1 MKKDWY
7 LILIINFILLFSDSP
22 AQTISA
28 ALTLN
33 PYPSP
38 YISDWENNP
47 SALGSLTIFNSQ
59 PRTFQVVIRSSVSR
73 SGTGE
78 IVRSVTT
85 PIQITEAAVQI
96 LNNTNLV
103 SFAEANFTNN
113 DYKQKVFMTG
123 RLLEGNYTACITIEN
138 MDGQVLA
145 GNTCANFTII
155 YPLAPQLLFPVN
167 NDSLSADINY
177 PTFQWTPV
185 IVPPAYQIT
194 YSVRI
199 VEVLQG
205 QTPLQAMSANIP
217 VYENTQLNINT
228 HTYPIS
234 AFPLEEGKKYSWQ
247 VQVLDQYGFP
257 PTQNNGKSEIF
268 IFNKQKK
275 FSFPIFLFTNI
286 LLSAP
291 SNNEIINTKKP
302 EFKWIYTPAQGVN
315 VKYNIKVSPVNYG
328 QSNEQAIV
336 NIPLLNQTI
345 TSSSNSFTPAADVN
359 FINNNEYVWQ
369 ITALN
374 ASTNAVIS
382 KSAVRKFKYK
392 LTEQVVIGGLGNL
405 PAWSSLSG
413 TLHYKYS
420 GPGETEH
427 WPLAYKT
434 VKLVIKYV
442 MVVKSTSS
450 GVKAGGSAVE
460 NPPAK
465 IVLPFSEAVTLKNDA
480 DKVLDVKT
488 TDANGNF
495 KFSFINPDSMGLFKK
510 NHSYSGGSYVY
521 YGDVYRVARVL
532 VDDKYYLSP
541 DDDIYIQPY
550 ENKTIGTLYSL
561 LKSYSFQVTV
571 KPSPD
576 EKYSEQ
582 YTHQA
587 LNEMDVYILRK
598 TRPFNL
604 PSSEGSPKPVPSQ
617 NKFGYEVIAKSKTG
631 QNGKVIFKRLI
642 LNLNPSDSYYLY
654 AESNANAPHTYKA
667 ALGSFKFDYTVGI
680 GGNQYT
686 NGYAGTIEHKDP
698 YKNYGNILVG
708 INDYSIFNEEYEHP
722 VVTRNFYAL
731 PLFPEIKGRVVRSD
745 ITGKGIDGAAVK
757 LFNMSKVPMEV
768 ELEKKSNPNGDFEF
782 KYLNVQY
789 NPNPPYEI
797 NAPKRML
804 VIQANGFKWHF
815 QNIQGKGANG
825 ALTMGQKINLGSI
838 GLDPNATV
846 HGFIADED
854 GNGIYTKIKIGD
866 SPEYTVNPNWLYQ
879 PFPKP
884 PILKPGEFEFPVA
897 KLNNQMMVV
906 RPVYNQA
913 SYIIDTTY
921 INIDKNNKDLDT
933 IKIYRKLHRMRF
945 VVVEETPGKPVYQW
959 PKIQSAKV
967 KVQALGTFLEKT
979 TNQIGQA
986 NFEFGNDAAEFKII
1000 VEAPDGKYYEKRIGT
1015 VYNALSKYEQLY
1027 TFSLKKAT
1035 FISGNVYV
1043 ADNKPVSGAD
1053 VWIDFGNPDK
1063 NIFTKTDFSGAYILK
1078 NVPINTTVRVFASK
1092 NSKDSTII
1100 GDSIHVFTG
1109 KLGLGMTGKNLYL
1122 KIYNGMDITKL
1133 LGFPVLLTDLIE
1145 ENDQVKVTGVLKKF
1159 SKNDLFD
1166 VFDSTSAKLN
1176 FHNIE
1181 IKPSSQMNSSG
1192 IPFAEVAS
1200 LPLTFDNPDIDLKLF
1215 NKFLAKVGDVNDG
1228 VKLDE
1233 FKSGIGVVKGK
1244 SFISSSSFNTQG
1256 SLSDYSGLYLALP
1269 NVSQNKMLVPTIIA
1283 DGNKPVDL
1291 SSGFN
1296 VVNMS
1301 GGGLNF
1307 KVNSFNADS
1316 DPNQSFFNYDT
1327 VKLKTT
1333 LHTNIQNASPSDL
1346 NLNIGDVV
1354 FHQAGIDPIVG
1365 EKEFS
1370 FTMDKWKLESKKW
1383 YFNKGYLTL
1392 TEGKLKTGA
1401 DIPIK
1406 SLQVTPTSFLSP
1418 DFDFTSLMV
1427 SGIVPLTITGNIAFD
1442 YNSFKKYWYVSV
1454 SKKQGQSYSAYF
1466 KNLPGMQP
1474 NVLMKISNFEINSKE
1489 SFFTLT
1495 PLYGQKLFL
1504 YQVGILELGAAGA
1517 LMAYDDYLYIPGL
1530 SFDIPKVSQSTGVE
1544 YYKGS
1549 DDKIAFRMKG
1559 ININT
1564 NAGNGVYLK
1573 FGVNEEQQN
1582 SQVLDED
1589 GFRSFGVVGEDGKF
1603 ELKCRLFHTLDST
1616 SILVE
1621 TPNTP
1626 FTSLNQFQTLK
1637 IGSEKTY
1644 LEKVTGGMKVA
1655 SKQWKNFHFEGD
1667 LAGTKGIEDDNKR
1680 LSFTVYGEIKADN
1693 QKISLKNVDTP
1704 FGGMSWTYEFE
1715 NSRLIG
1721 TMDIHQDFGGIKLDG
1736 TSEMLID
1743 GSGWYF
1749 LGGGTMQVP
1758 GIGPG
1763 YAAVLFG
1770 DYPTMT
1776 SSVKQKFAASSYKK
1790 SLPNSFQSNI
1800 SGFLFSGAM
1809 SIPVIVPHIGFDLKI
1824 VSAEFGVDAGGDIK
1838 IYKGFDEGGS
1848 TYGLS
1853 ALGFIHAFLN
1863 MDAIT
1868 CTDLS
1873 ADALVELGFDGNYQ
1887 TGSGTFNLDGCG
1899 GFSLSAHL
1907 TQKLWGC
1914 DLDGCGCM
1922 GTIFDEGFDLSLKA
1936 LMHLD
1941 SGGNKSF
1948 TFAKGKCSG
1957 N

>member
-1 MKKDWY
+1 MGKKYLQIFFY
-7 LILIINFILLFSDSP
+7 LILCSVNMF
-22 AQTISA
+22 AQNISA
-28 ALTLN
+28 LLTVN

-47 SALGSLTIFNSQ
+47 ASLGSLTISNFDQLSFLIRI
-59 PRTFQVVIRSSVSR
+59 RTSVSR
-73 SGTGE
+73 AGTGE
-78 IVRSVTT
+78 IVKTLT
-85 PIQITEAAVQI
+85 NPIQLNAVPVQI
-96 LNNTNLV
+96 ITNIQFI
-103 SFAEANFTNN
+103 SFADANFTNN
-113 DYKQKVFMTG
+113 DYKQKVLFTG
-123 RLLEGNYTACITIEN
+123 RLLEGLYTACFSIEN
-138 MDGQVLA
+138 IDGQVLA
-145 GNTCANFTII
+145 SNICANFTIV
-155 YPLAPQLLFPVN
+155 YPSAPQLLFPMN
-167 NDSLSADINY
+167 NDSLAADINY

-185 IVPPAYQIT
+185 IAPPAYQLT
-194 YSVRI
+194 YSLKI
-199 VEVLQG
+199 VEILMG
-205 QTPLQAMSANIP
+205 QSPLHAINSNVP
-217 VYENTQLNINT
+217 VYENPQLNINS

-234 AFPLEEGKKYSWQ
+234 AFPLENGKKYAWQ

-257 PTQNNGKSEIF
+257 PTQNAGKSEIF
-268 IFNKQKK
+268 IFAKKKQ
-275 FSFPIFLFTNI
+275 SFLFFLLANV

-291 SNNEIINTKKP
+291 SNNSLINTKKP
-302 EFKWIYTPAQGVN
+302 EFKWLYTPAQGVSI
-315 VKYNIKVSPVNYG
+315 KYILKLARVSEN
-328 QSNEQAIV
+328 QTNEQAI
-336 NIPLLNQTI
+336 NNLLLLNQTL
-345 TSSSNSFTPAADVN
+345 SANSNSFTPTSDLS
-359 FINNNEYVWQ
+359 FINNVDYVWQ
-369 ITALN
+369 VTVIN
-374 ASTNAVIS
+374 ANSNAIIN
-382 KSAVRKFKYK
+382 KSAVWRFKYK
-392 LTEQVVIGGLGNL
+392 VTTQIVIGGLGNL

-427 WPLAYKT
+427 WPLPFKT
-434 VKLVIKYV
+434 VKLVVKYV
-442 MVVKSTSS
+442 MHVKSTSS

-460 NPPAK
+460 NPPVE

-495 KFSFINPDSMGLFKK
+495 KFSFVNPDSMGLFKK
-510 NHSYSGGSYVY
+510 NHSFGGGIIY
-521 YGDVYRVARVL
+521 YGDVYRTARIL

-561 LKSYSFQVTV
+561 LRSYTFEVTI

-598 TRPFNL
+598 LRPYNL
-604 PSSEGSPKPVPSQ
+604 PSHEGSPKPVPAK
-617 NKFGYEVIAKSKTG
+617 NKFNYEVIAKGKTG
-631 QNGKVIFKRLI
+631 QNGKFTFKRLI
-642 LNLNPSDSYYLY
+642 LNLNASDTYYFFT
-654 AESNANAPHTYKA
+654 ESNVNATHTYKV
-667 ALGSFKFDYTVGI
+667 ALGSFKFDYTVGT
-680 GGNQYT
+680 GGNQYAS
-686 NGYAGTIEHKDP
+686 GYAGTIEHKDP
-698 YKNYGNILVG
+698 YKNYGNVLIGV
-708 INDYSIFNEEYEHP
+708 NDYSVFNDEYDYP
-722 VVTRNFYAL
+722 MVTRNFYAL
-731 PLFPEIKGRVVRSD
+731 PLLPEIIGRVVRSD
-745 ITGKGIDGAAVK
+745 ESGKGVDGAAVK
-757 LFNMSKVPMEV
+757 LFNVTKVPMEV
-768 ELEKKSNPNGDFEF
+768 ELEKKTSPNGDFEF
-782 KYLNVQY
+782 KYLNVQF
-789 NPNPPYEI
+789 NPNPPFEI
-797 NAPKRML
+797 NGPKRML
-804 VIQANGFKWHF
+804 VIQAGGFKWKF
-815 QNIQGKGANG
+815 QNIKGKGANG
-825 ALTMGQKINLGSI
+825 ALTMGQRIYLGSI
-838 GLDPNATV
+838 DLDPSAKV

-854 GNGIYTKIKIGD
+854 GNGINAKIKIGD
-866 SPEYTVNPNWLYQ
+866 SPEYTVNTKGMFYDLNAGK
-879 PFPKP
+879 FV
-884 PILKPGEFEFPVA
+884 IIPGGFEFPVA
-897 KLNNQMMVV
+897 KLNNQMMIV
-906 RPVYNQA
+906 RPVSNQS

-921 INIDKNNKDLDT
+921 INIDQNYKDLGT

-945 VVVEETPGKPVYQW
+945 FVLEETPGKPVYQW
-959 PKIQSAKV
+959 PKIPNAKV
-967 KVQALGTFLEKT
+967 KVQTLGTYLEKT
-979 TNQIGQA
+979 TNQIGQT
-986 NFEFGNDAAEFKII
+986 NFEFSSDATEFKII
-1000 VEAPDGKYYEKRIGT
+1000 VEAPEGKYYEKRVGI
-1015 VYNALSKYEQLY
+1015 VFNPLAKDEQFY

-1043 ADNKPVSGAD
+1043 ANNKPVIGAD
-1053 VWIDFGNPDK
+1053 VWVDFGNPDK
-1063 NIFTKTDFSGAYILK
+1063 NIFTKTDGSGEYLLK
-1078 NVPINTTVRVFASK
+1078 HVPINTTVRVFASK
-1092 NSKDSTII
+1092 NSKDSTVI

-1109 KLGLGMTGKNLYL
+1109 KLGLGVTGKNLYL
-1122 KIYNGMDITKL
+1122 TIYNGMDITKL

-1145 ENDQVKVTGVLKKF
+1145 ENNQIKISGVLKEFAKNELF
-1159 SKNDLFD
+1159 S
-1166 VFDSTSAKLN
+1166 VFDSSSAKLK
-1176 FHNIE
+1176 FHDVP
-1181 IKPSSQMNSSG
+1181 IKPSSQLNSNG
-1192 IPFAEVAS
+1192 VPYAELS
-1200 LPLTFDNPDIDLKLF
+1200 TLPLIMDDPEIDLKLY
-1215 NKFLAKVGDVNDG
+1215 NKFQTKVGDVNAG
-1228 VKLDE
+1228 VILDE
-1233 FKSGIGVVKGK
+1233 YKSGFGTIKGK
-1244 SFISSSSFNTQG
+1244 SFVSSSSFNTQG
-1256 SLSDYSGLYLALP
+1256 SIADYDGLNLSLP
-1269 NVSQNKMLVPTIIA
+1269 NVYQDKMLIPTITA

-1296 VVNMS
+1296 VVNS
-1301 GGGLNF
+1301 NSGGLNF
-1307 KVNSFNADS
+1307 KINSFNAEA

-1327 VKLKTT
+1327 VRLRTT
-1333 LHTNIQNASPSDL
+1333 LHTNIHNAAPSDL

-1354 FHQAGIDPIVG
+1354 FHQVGIDPIVG
-1365 EKEFS
+1365 DKEFS
-1370 FTMDKWKLESKKW
+1370 FTLDKWKLESKKW
-1383 YFNKGYLTL
+1383 YFNKGYLTIS
-1392 TEGKLKTGA
+1392 EGTLKTGA

-1406 SLQVTPTSFLSP
+1406 SLAITPSTFLSP
-1418 DFDFTSLMV
+1418 SFDFTSLMV
-1427 SGIVPLTITGNIAFD
+1427 SGIVPLTIVGNIAFD
-1442 YNSFKKYWYVSV
+1442 FNSYQKYWYVSV
-1454 SKKQGQSYSAYF
+1454 SKKLGQNYSAYL
-1466 KNLPGMQP
+1466 KNLPGMQS
-1474 NVLMKISNFEINSKE
+1474 NALMKISNFEINSKE

-1495 PLYGQKLFL
+1495 PVYGQKLFL
-1504 YQVGILELGAAGA
+1504 YNVGILELGAAGA

-1530 SFDIPKVSQSTGVE
+1530 SFDIPKVTQSTGVE

-1549 DDKIAFRMKG
+1549 DNKIAFRIKG

-1603 ELKCRLFHTLDST
+1603 ELKCSLFHTVDST

-1637 IGSEKTY
+1637 IGNAKTY
-1644 LEKVTGGMKVA
+1644 LERVTGGMKVA
-1655 SKQWKNFHFEGD
+1655 SKQWKNFHFEGN
-1667 LAGTKGIEDDNKR
+1667 LAGTQGVEDENKR

-1721 TMDIHQDFGGIKLDG
+1721 SMDIHQDLGGIKIDG

-1776 SSVKQKFAASSYKK
+1776 ASVKQKFAASSYKK
-1790 SLPNSFQSNI
+1790 NLPNSFQKNI

-1809 SIPVIVPHIGFDLKI
+1809 SVPVIVPHIGFDLKI
-1824 VSAEFGVDAGGDIK
+1824 VSVEFGVDAGGDIK

-1853 ALGFIHAFLN
+1853 ALAFIHAFLN

-1873 ADALVELGFDGNYQ
+1873 ADAVVELGFEGSYQ

-1899 GFSLSAHL
+1899 GFGLHAHL

-1914 DLDGCGCM
+1914 DLDGCGCT
-1922 GTIFDEGFDLSLKA
+1922 GTVFDEGFDFSLKA

-1941 SGGNKSF
+1941 NGGSKSF
-1948 TFAKGKCSG
+1948 TFAKGTCSG